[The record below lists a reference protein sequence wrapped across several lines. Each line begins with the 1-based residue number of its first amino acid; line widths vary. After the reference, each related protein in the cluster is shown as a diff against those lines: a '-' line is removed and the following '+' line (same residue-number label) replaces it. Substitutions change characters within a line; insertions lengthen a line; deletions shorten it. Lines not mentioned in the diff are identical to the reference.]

1 MTELHNTVQGQRS
14 AVIYIIRHGRTE
26 ANRQYIL
33 QSRVD
38 NPLSEEGILQ
48 AERARDWFSEEGIS
62 ISAIYSSPL
71 IRALKTGQIVAGDL
85 VPVTL
90 DDRLL
95 EMDYGPYEG
104 IDLKS
109 PPPEI
114 KNWFGDFVHH
124 PAPEGIESLSS
135 VVGRAGSFLEDLR
148 KKDPSGNILIATH
161 AIAMKGFLEY
171 LTPEAGGRYWSK
183 NIRNCDVYMTRLT
196 PEGYTVPVQVYANR

>member
-1 MTELHNTVQGQRS
+1 MTDYQKTP
-14 AVIYIIRHGRTE
+14 AIYLIRHGRTE

-38 NPLSEEGILQ
+38 NPLSAEGIMQ
-48 AERARDWFSEEGIS
+48 AEQARDWFSKQAIS
-62 ISAIYSSPL
+62 IAKVYASPL
-71 IRALKTGQIVAGDL
+71 IRALDTGRIVAGAD
-85 VPVTL
+85 VPVTV

-124 PAPEGIESLSS
+124 PAPEGIETLSS
-135 VVGRAGSFLEDLR
+135 VVERAGSFLEDLR
-148 KKDPSGNILIATH
+148 RAEPSGNILIATH
-161 AIAMKGFLEY
+161 AIALKGFLEY
-171 LTPEAGGRYWSK
+171 LTPEAGGRFWSQ

-196 PEGYTVPVQVYANR
+196 QEGYTVPVQVYPQS